1 MMENDARRQTARP
14 RGKSGRSG
22 NNRTAHRRGQ
32 TKGKISCHGG
42 KLAKGAM
49 EHPRRRGFAGKEP
62 TLPSWQAPMTKDRR
76 GNWAVNQMP
85 INVAPREFEGSRRLP
100 EASGAQPPRTTFR
113 GSLLLGAH

>member
-85 INVAPREFEGSRRLP
+85 STSRRASSKVRGACPKAAEHSHLGRRLG
-100 EASGAQPPRTTFR
+100 EAFY
-113 GSLLLGAH
+113 

>member
-14 RGKSGRSG
+14 RGKR
-22 NNRTAHRRGQ
+22 RTRRGQ

-42 KLAKGAM
+42 KCAKGAM

-100 EASGAQPPRTTFR
+100 ERQRSTATSDDV
-113 GSLLLGAH
+113 

>member
-1 MMENDARRQTARP
+1 VAEAATIERRT
-14 RGKSGRSG
+14 
-22 NNRTAHRRGQ
+22 RRGQ

-85 INVAPREFEGSRRLP
+85 INVAPREFEKVRGACPKAAEHSHLGRRLG
-100 EASGAQPPRTTFR
+100 EAFY
-113 GSLLLGAH
+113 